1 MCISR
6 IILKIKYNI
15 YIIFTRSSSM
25 SSTQRSAQ
33 FIIVPSLSTDS
44 TGGQLP
50 NGRHCHNFFAIRRIS
65 FYSSVYTCI
74 SYINISTFLVICQ
87 F

>member
-6 IILKIKYNI
+6 IILNIKNNN
-15 YIIFTRSSSM
+15 IFTRSSSM

-33 FIIVPSLSTDS
+33 FIIGPSLSTAS

-50 NGRHCHNFFAIRRIS
+50 NGRHYHNFVTIHSIL
-65 FYSSVYTCI
+65 FYSSVHTCI
-74 SYINISTFLVICQ
+74 SYINIATFIVICQ
-87 F
+87 L

>member
-6 IILKIKYNI
+6 IILKIKNNQ
-15 YIIFTRSSSM
+15 IFTRSSSM

-33 FIIVPSLSTDS
+33 LIIVPSLCTGS

-50 NGRHCHNFFAIRRIS
+50 NGRHCHNFFAIHSIL
-65 FYSSVYTCI
+65 FYSSVHTCI
-74 SYINISTFLVICQ
+74 SYINIATFIAICQ
-87 F
+87 L